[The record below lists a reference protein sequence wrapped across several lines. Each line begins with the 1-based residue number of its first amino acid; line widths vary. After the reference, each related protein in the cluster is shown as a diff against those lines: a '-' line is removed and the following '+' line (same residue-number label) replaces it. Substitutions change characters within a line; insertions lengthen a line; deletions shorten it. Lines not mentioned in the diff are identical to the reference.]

1 MTENAFEMSL
11 QSRFGLVSQ
20 TPIELLIYLPL
31 QLNFKS
37 QQHKC
42 SQMSANKPLKHLSG
56 EASLRGFLFL
66 LCVELS
72 PSSFLFP
79 VIYRNITWSMVT
91 FTCELNQSPTEEY
104 RSKIFIFNLLYYSPY
119 PALFSKA
126 HFLIV

>member
-11 QSRFGLVSQ
+11 QSRFGESVSQ

-31 QLNFKS
+31 QLNFRS

-56 EASLRGFLFL
+56 EASLGGFLFL

-72 PSSFLFP
+72 PTSFLFP
-79 VIYRNITWSMVT
+79 VIY
-91 FTCELNQSPTEEY
+91 
-104 RSKIFIFNLLYYSPY
+104 
-119 PALFSKA
+119 
-126 HFLIV
+126 